1 MTEAS
6 THSQTIH
13 SPPDTPTV
21 SWAALA
27 IAGIAQMLVMLDS
40 TVVNVALPSIGDD
53 LNASAITLQWTIS
66 GYVLTYGALLLF
78 GGRLADSIGR
88 RQAFVLGLVVFG
100 VSSAACGLATN
111 GSVLVAG
118 RLVQGVGAAL
128 LSAAALSIIVATY
141 GAVQSQL
148 NIALTAWSGLGVIG
162 ATIGVILGGI
172 IVHALSWH
180 WAFLINVPIV
190 AVVAVAAF
198 IKLDPMRSSHRQ
210 SLKLP
215 TAIVATLGIGLV
227 CYGLSRFEE
236 GLAEPLP
243 WTLLAAGAII
253 LTGLFRF
260 EDKASDPLLPVSLLR
275 TPTYA
280 WAGFG
285 LVLAATLMLGALYLS
300 SNYLQQAHDMSPLV
314 TGLALLP
321 LCGGSLISAFT
332 IPGVAEKIGMAKIYL
347 GGVIAQLIALAI
359 IIVTTTNSTGNSLVV
374 ICALAVFGLGLPT
387 MFVPLYTFGSA
398 PIPVEKSGVGSG
410 LLNTFNEAGAGV
422 GLAIVAP
429 ISAAVMAS
437 HLTSGDAT
445 DLAAAAG
452 TNAGFWA
459 LGGVNLLALVTV
471 IVLIRIMPQTNVKV
485 VQPA

>member
-1 MTEAS
+1 MTETS
-6 THSQTIH
+6 THTQSIH
-13 SPPDTPTV
+13 SPPGTPAV

-88 RQAFVLGLVVFG
+88 RRAFVLGLVVFG
-100 VSSAACGLATN
+100 VSSAACGLATS

-162 ATIGVILGGI
+162 ATIGVILGGV
-172 IVHALSWH
+172 IVQALSWH
-180 WAFLINVPIV
+180 WAFLINLPIV
-190 AVVAVAAF
+190 AIVAITAF
-198 IKLDPMRSSHRQ
+198 IKLDAMRSSQRQ
-210 SLKLP
+210 SLKIP
-215 TAIVATLGIGLV
+215 SAIVATLGIGLV

-236 GLAEPLP
+236 GLAELLP
-243 WTLLAAGAII
+243 WALLAAGAIVLI
-253 LTGLFRF
+253 GLFRF

-280 WAGFG
+280 WVGFG

-300 SNYLQQAHDMSPLV
+300 SNYLQRAHGMSPLA

-347 GGVIAQLIALAI
+347 GGVIAQLIALAA
-359 IIVTTTNSTGNSLVV
+359 IIVTTTNDTGNSLVV

-398 PIPVEKSGVGSG
+398 PIPADKSGVGSG

-429 ISAAVMAS
+429 VSAAITAS
-437 HLTSGDAT
+437 ALSRGETSAVAWTSGT
-445 DLAAAAG
+445 HV
-452 TNAGFWA
+452 GFWSLSA
-459 LGGVNLLALVTV
+459 VACLSLVTA
-471 IVLIRIMPQTNVKV
+471 IVLTRSVTSKENTEK
-485 VQPA
+485 

>member
-1 MTEAS
+1 MTETS
-6 THSQTIH
+6 THNQSVH

-21 SWAALA
+21 SCAALA

-88 RQAFVLGLVVFG
+88 RRAFMLGLVVFG
-100 VSSAACGLATN
+100 VSSAACGLATS

-118 RLVQGVGAAL
+118 RLVQGIGAAL

-141 GAVQSQL
+141 SAVQSQL

-162 ATIGVILGGI
+162 ATIGVILGGV
-172 IVHALSWH
+172 IVQALSWH
-180 WAFLINVPIV
+180 WAFLINLPIV
-190 AVVAVAAF
+190 AIVAIAAL
-198 IKLDPMRSSHRQ
+198 IKLDAMRSSQRQ

-215 TAIVATLGIGLV
+215 TAVVATLGIGLV

-236 GLAEPLP
+236 GLAELLP
-243 WTLLAAGAII
+243 WALLAAGAII
-253 LTGLFRF
+253 LIGLFRF
-260 EDKASDPLLPVSLLR
+260 EDKANDPLLPVSLLR

-300 SNYLQQAHDMSPLV
+300 SNYLQQAHGMSPLA

-332 IPGVAEKIGMAKIYL
+332 IPGVAEKIGMAKIYV
-347 GGVIAQLIALAI
+347 GGVVAQLIALAV
-359 IIVTTTNSTGNSLVV
+359 IIVTTTNDTGNSLVV

-398 PIPVEKSGVGSG
+398 PIPAVKSGVGSG

-429 ISAAVMAS
+429 VSAAVTASGLSTGETSTMAW
-437 HLTSGDAT
+437 TSGT
-445 DLAAAAG
+445 HV
-452 TNAGFWA
+452 GFWCLSA
-459 LGGVNLLALVTV
+459 VACLSLVTAV
-471 IVLIRIMPQTNVKV
+471 ILTRI
-485 VQPA
+485 QPSIEGSS